1 MGYFNL
7 DKTEKP
13 DGVPCT
19 VYRLCKELE
28 SENQES
34 KGYSYNALLKKF
46 HDKSGSGIGL
56 EQVRKR
62 LELIYPNAYE
72 WIQKLS
78 DDKKEYLSVITI
90 KLTH

>member
-46 HDKSGSGIGL
+46 HDKSGSGI
-56 EQVRKR
+56 
-62 LELIYPNAYE
+62 I
-72 WIQKLS
+72 
-78 DDKKEYLSVITI
+78 D
-90 KLTH
+90 H